1 MKSIASEVTSR
12 VRSGLVRTVRS
23 RVGVFTAIVLMAL
36 IAAFI
41 PGPAVA
47 DSAPPNPADPT
58 TPATVSAD
66 ALPTAQING
75 VVWTQ
80 VVVGDT
86 VYAGGSFTA
95 ARPAGAVAGA
105 SEVPRSNAVAYSI
118 TTGNLTNWAPQVNG
132 QVRTVAVS
140 PDKTR
145 LYIGGSFTTVNGLPR
160 KRIAAF
166 DVATG
171 NLVATFAPPVNYD
184 VYAIAATNSTVYAG
198 GDFQDVGTKDR
209 GYLAA
214 FQASNGALLDWA
226 PRAAG
231 GKVWSIVLNPDG
243 SKLAV
248 AGQFTSLNGSSN
260 PGYGLGMLDTTTG
273 ASLPMAVNSVVR
285 NGAADAGVTS
295 LASDG
300 TNIYGGGYTFGSGG
314 TLEGTFAASWN
325 GGQTVFINDCHGDTY
340 SIFPRGGALYAAGH
354 PHYCGNIGGFP
365 QTTPDWTFYRGIA
378 FGKQPTGTVM
388 HDPYGYHDFAGQPNS
403 SLLTWFPS
411 INAGTY
417 TGQVQGPWSVSGN
430 DDYVVMAGEFTKV
443 NNKAQQGLVRFPRA
457 ELSPNAHG
465 PTLFNATYPLNLSS
479 TQEGTVRI
487 NWQTNTDIDSRS
499 LTYRVYRDAQQKSG
513 LVYETTASAD
523 AWSPYT
529 MGFTDSGLAAG
540 ATHRYR
546 VAVTDPFG
554 NIANSP
560 WTSITVASTGTDSRY
575 RQNTYKRQPV
585 DYWRMGE
592 PTGSVAADAVGVSPL
607 TLGAGVSKGAA
618 GAIAGDPNTAFTFNG
633 ASTGIGYTGRLISPP
648 NVFSLETWFKTNS
661 LTGGKLIGFGN
672 KQTANSSNYDRQVY
686 LDNAGH
692 LIFGVYNVSA
702 QVVTSPG
709 AYRDNKWHHVVASLS
724 PDGMKLYVDGALV
737 GQKATVTYGQG
748 GYWGYWRVGG
758 DALSGWPSQPSS
770 NFFKG
775 SLDEAAI
782 YHRALSPTEVTAAHA
797 AGTSGATPNVPPEA
811 AFTADTEDLSV
822 SVDGSGSSDSDGEV
836 SSYAWDFGDGSTGTG
851 KTASH
856 TYAAAGT
863 YQVRL
868 TITDDQAGTD
878 TAVDSVTVTA
888 PNVPPKA
895 AFTTATDGLSV
906 SVDGSAST
914 DPDGELT
921 SYAWD
926 FGDGGSGTG
935 ATASHSFAAAGT
947 YQIALTV
954 TDDRGATDKTTKSVT
969 VAPATLARD
978 DFSRTVSGG
987 WGSADIGGGWTR
999 SGTATNF
1006 NVADGVGTIRMGSAG
1021 AGPSIA
1027 LNGVSSADTEVRVS
1041 VGMDKTATGGGTFA
1055 TIRPRI
1061 TGSGD
1066 SYDSDVRWVAGGTV
1080 AVTLSKTVGSV
1091 ETALQTKTVTGLTV
1105 AAGDRLNIRVQATG
1119 TSPTTLRTKVWKVG
1133 SAEPTEWVASVIDS
1147 SASLQGAG
1155 AVGLAT
1161 YLSGSATNAPV
1172 VAAFDNLWAGRPA
1185 P

>member
-1 MKSIASEVTSR
+1 MVSIASEVTSKIKSGQQ
-12 VRSGLVRTVRS
+12 RSARKWVALL
-23 RVGVFTAIVLMAL
+23 TAILLMAFM
-36 IAAFI
+36 AALP
-41 PGPAVA
+41 PGTAVA
-47 DSAPPNPADPT
+47 DSSPPNPDDPT
-58 TPATVSAD
+58 TPVTVGAD

-75 VVWTQ
+75 VVWAQ

-95 ARPAGAVAGA
+95 ARPAGAAAGT
-105 SEVPRSNAVAYSI
+105 SEVPRSNAVAYNI
-118 TTGNLTNWAPQVNG
+118 TNGNLTGWSPQFNG
-132 QVRTVAVS
+132 QVRTLAVS
-140 PDKTR
+140 PDRTR
-145 LYIGGSFTTVNGLPR
+145 LYIGGSFTTVNGVAR

-171 NLVATFAPPVNYD
+171 NLIADFAPPVNYD
-184 VYAIAATNSTVYAG
+184 VYSIAATNSTVYAG
-198 GDFQDVGTKDR
+198 GDFQSVGTKDR

-214 FQASNGALLDWA
+214 FQATNGALLDWA
-226 PRAAG
+226 PQAAG
-231 GKVWSIVLNPDG
+231 GKVWAIVLNPDG

-248 AGQFTSLNGSSN
+248 AGQFTSLNGSTN

-285 NGAADAGVTS
+285 NGAAAAGVTS

-300 TNIYGGGYTFGSGG
+300 ANIYGGGYTFGSGG

-325 GGQTVFINDCHGDTY
+325 GGQTVFIDDCHGDIY

-354 PHYCGNIGGFP
+354 THYCGNIGGFP

-378 FGKQPTGTVM
+378 FGKQSTGTVM
-388 HDPYGYHDFAGQPNS
+388 HDPYGYPDFAGLPAS

-443 NNKAQQGLVRFPRA
+443 NGKAQQGLVRFPRK
-457 ELSPNAHG
+457 ELSANAQG
-465 PTLFNATYPLNLSS
+465 PTLFNTTYPLNVSS

-487 NWQTNTDIDSRS
+487 NWQTNTDIDNRS
-499 LTYRVYRDAQQKSG
+499 LTYRVYRDDQLKSG
-513 LVYETTASAD
+513 LVYETVASAD
-523 AWSPYT
+523 AWNPYT

-540 ATHRYR
+540 STHRYR

-560 WTSITVASTGTDSRY
+560 WTSITVAATGTDSRY

-585 DYWRMGE
+585 DYWRMDE
-592 PTGSVAADAVGVSPL
+592 ATGSVAADTVGVRPL
-607 TLGAGVSKGAA
+607 TLASGVAKGVA
-618 GAIAGDPNTAFTFNG
+618 GAIPGDPSTGFTFNG
-633 ASTGIGYTGRLISPP
+633 TSTGIGYTNQLISPP

-661 LTGGKLIGFGN
+661 LTGGKLIGFGS
-672 KQTANSSNYDRQVY
+672 KQTGNSSSYDRQVY

-692 LIFGVYNVSA
+692 LTFGVYNVSA

-709 AYRDNKWHHVVASLS
+709 TYRDNKWHHVVASLG
-724 PDGMKLYVDGALV
+724 PDGMKLYVDGALI

-748 GYWGYWRVGG
+748 GYWGYWRIGG

-770 NFFKG
+770 NYFKG
-775 SLDEAAI
+775 SLDEVAI
-782 YHRALSPTEVTAAHA
+782 YHRALSATEVNAAYA
-797 AGTSGATPNVPPEA
+797 AGTGGATPNVPPKA
-811 AFTADTEDLSV
+811 AITADTEDLSV

-836 SSYAWDFGDGSTGTG
+836 TSYAWDFGDGSADTGV
-851 KTASH
+851 TAAH

-868 TITDDQAGTD
+868 TVTDDQAGTD
-878 TAVDSVTVTA
+878 TVVESVTVTA

-895 AFTTATDGLSV
+895 SFVAAADGLSV
-906 SVDGSAST
+906 SVDGSGSN
-914 DPDGELT
+914 DPDGELS
-921 SYAWD
+921 SYAWN
-926 FGDGGSGTG
+926 FGDGSSGTG
-935 ATASHSFAAAGT
+935 ATASHTYAAAGT
-947 YQIALTV
+947 YQIGLTV
-954 TDDRGATDKTTKSVT
+954 TDDRGIADTMTKPVT
-969 VAPATLARD
+969 VAPATVAQD
-978 DFSRTVSGG
+978 EFSRTVSGG
-987 WGSADIGGGWTR
+987 WGNADIGGGWTR

-1006 NVADGVGTIRMGSAG
+1006 NVAGGVGTIRMGSAG

-1055 TIRPRI
+1055 TVRTRI
-1061 TGSGD
+1061 MDNGD
-1066 SYDSDVRWVAGGTV
+1066 SYDTDVRWVAGGTV
-1080 AVTLSKTVGSV
+1080 AVTLNKSVGSL

-1105 AAGDRLNIRVQATG
+1105 AAGDRLNIRVQAAG
-1119 TSPTTLRTKVWKVG
+1119 ASPTTVRVKVWKVG
-1133 SAEPTEWVASVIDS
+1133 SAEPTDWVASVTDS

-1161 YLSGSATNAPV
+1161 YLSGSATNSPV
-1172 VAAFDNLWAGRPA
+1172 TASFDDLWAGRSTP
-1185 P
+1185 